1 MCFRRVTC
9 LPFII
14 YSQDILLE
22 SLALMLFTEKFTLQ
36 SFLVQWRQC
45 RYALFRTQNA
55 CFTDQ
60 TCPYSPETIPRSS
73 ECHPPSDSR
82 TDLHIFENGNDATR
96 RTSTP
101 LSLDEAEKE
110 DCEEVFTFSSCPHSA
125 RRGQPFSVAFKS
137 LSSDLKADD
146 LGWERERKEACLEDD
161 FIGSEG
167 EEVDTLTHK
176 HT

>member
-1 MCFRRVTC
+1 M
-9 LPFII
+9 
-14 YSQDILLE
+14 
-22 SLALMLFTEKFTLQ
+22 KTLQ
-36 SFLVQWRQC
+36 LC
-45 RYALFRTQNA
+45 AIQNLKCS

-73 ECHPPSDSR
+73 ECHPPSDSP
-82 TDLHIFENGNDATR
+82 TDLHIFGNGNDTTR

-146 LGWERERKEACLEDD
+146 LGWERKRKEACLEDD

-176 HT
+176 HTQTISSNYRKLAKCLNKHIKL